1 MFRNMR
7 VSHLSKAVM
16 KQEFILCVSLWEI
29 GYAQL
34 VPFFNQDHRT
44 RHSLFTPE
52 YLAGQYAYYAST
64 ARDAINKRTFKDELK
79 FLKEMGINFNLD
91 EALDC
96 AVKLSKMISSPDTRL
111 KWC

>member
-1 MFRNMR
+1 MN
-7 VSHLSKAVM
+7 
-16 KQEFILCVSLWEI
+16 QEFILCVSLWEI

-34 VPFFNQDHRT
+34 VPFFNHDHT
-44 RHSLFTPE
+44 IRHRLFTSE

-79 FLKEMGINFNLD
+79 FLKEMGIRFDLD

-96 AVKLSKMISSPDTRL
+96 AVNLSKMISSPYTRI
-111 KWC
+111 KWY